1 MTCPAMMFLSIS
13 AILALLH
20 GQADAVELDLGT
32 RFPAMPH
39 EEIVV
44 RNDGG
49 VRNETHSFAFG
60 ETCHSDPDLK
70 TWFIVKQIVGEHVL
84 VELEC
89 LWTVFED
96 SCPNGT
102 KASKPLA
109 ARARVNA
116 QARETDTQFME
127 QLRNFR
133 PLRPRGEE

>member
-1 MTCPAMMFLSIS
+1 M
-13 AILALLH
+13 
-20 GQADAVELDLGT
+20 
-32 RFPAMPH
+32 
-39 EEIVV
+39 
-44 RNDGG
+44 
-49 VRNETHSFAFG
+49 RNETHSFAFG

-89 LWTVFED
+89 LRTVFED

-116 QARETDTQFME
+116 HARETDTQFME

-133 PLRPRGEE
+133 PLRPRGED

>member
-1 MTCPAMMFLSIS
+1 MGLLVNPTSPAARALSGGLE
-13 AILALLH
+13 AAARNLGLQLDVLH
-20 GQADAVELDLGT
+20 ASTERDIDDA
-32 RFPAMPH
+32 F
-39 EEIVV
+39 
-44 RNDGG
+44 
-49 VRNETHSFAFG
+49 
-60 ETCHSDPDLK
+60 
-70 TWFIVKQIVGEHVL
+70 HVL

-89 LWTVFED
+89 LRVVFED

-116 QARETDTQFME
+116 HARETDTQFME